1 MKSVRSKLTWG
12 LMAFLSI
19 SIVVYSLLVYL
30 QFNPALYAFEA
41 FKLHPIGL
49 YSHVFASAVAL
60 LLGPW
65 QFLPRLRQKKYL
77 SWHRWMGRLY
87 LGVGILIGGIS
98 GLYMSLFAHGGL
110 INVLGF
116 GMLAILWLATGAMAY
131 VTIRRGDVKTHRRW
145 MTRNFALTFAA
156 VTLRLWL
163 PLLAAAFQDFDGGY
177 QMVSWLAWVPNLL
190 AAEWLLRRRPAT
202 RSQQLEQAPISL

>member
-1 MKSVRSKLTWG
+1 MKSVRSKLAWG
-12 LMAFLSI
+12 LMTFLSVG
-19 SIVVYSLLVYL
+19 IVVYSLLVYL
-30 QFNPALYAFEA
+30 QFNPNLYAFEA
-41 FKLHPIGL
+41 FELHPIGL
-49 YSHVFASAVAL
+49 YSHIIASAVAL
-60 LLGPW
+60 LLGPF

-77 SWHRWMGRLY
+77 NWHRWMGRLY

-110 INVLGF
+110 VNVLGF
-116 GMLAILWLATGAMAY
+116 GMLAILWLVTGAMAY
-131 VTIRRGDVKTHRRW
+131 LTIRRGDVQTHRRW

-163 PLLAAAFQDFDGGY
+163 PLLAVAFQDFDKGY

-190 AAEWLLRRRPAT
+190 VAEWILRRRQPL
-202 RSQQLEQAPISL
+202 RNKPPKQAPVSL